1 MPVPR
6 PFSPVDG
13 GRMRLN
19 GSGDERGFGAGV
31 TPGISVNRMSLS
43 VASHG
48 WMTWLGE
55 GDMKKLL
62 TALAG
67 VAALALAT
75 PATAGVTITFTG
87 TSPVPGNN
95 DFNADLASAGLTQF
109 TTTGAT
115 ITLSEDAQILFEF
128 LGSESGF
135 SDTFSTAGATP
146 VSLTETS
153 SPPGENHF
161 AAPIVI
167 GADSF
172 LAGSLASL
180 LNFSSSG
187 PGADATVGDDGFGI
201 FLGPNAV
208 SGLSTNVFYLGYD
221 DQINMQD
228 DNHDDFIVR
237 ATVLPEPG
245 TWAMMLL
252 GFGAAGFAM
261 RRHRKPALAQVA

>member
-1 MPVPR
+1 
-6 PFSPVDG
+6 
-13 GRMRLN
+13 
-19 GSGDERGFGAGV
+19 
-31 TPGISVNRMSLS
+31 
-43 VASHG
+43 
-48 WMTWLGE
+48 
-55 GDMKKLL
+55 MKKML

-67 VAALALAT
+67 VAALAIAT
-75 PATAGVTITFTG
+75 PATAGVTIDFTS
-87 TSPVPGNN
+87 TNPIPGNN
-95 DFNADLASAGLTQF
+95 DFNADLAAAGLTQF

-128 LGSESGF
+128 LGSESRF
-135 SDTFSTAGATP
+135 SDTFFTTGANP
-146 VSLTETS
+146 NVSYTENS
-153 SPPGENHF
+153 LFENHF
-161 AAPIVI
+161 ASPIVI
-167 GADSF
+167 GVDQLFAGNLWSF
-172 LAGSLASL
+172 

-187 PGADATVGDDGFGI
+187 PGADATIGDDGFGI

-221 DQINMQD
+221 DQINTQD

>member
-1 MPVPR
+1 
-6 PFSPVDG
+6 
-13 GRMRLN
+13 
-19 GSGDERGFGAGV
+19 
-31 TPGISVNRMSLS
+31 
-43 VASHG
+43 
-48 WMTWLGE
+48 
-55 GDMKKLL
+55 MKKML

-67 VAALALAT
+67 VAALAFAT

-87 TSPVPGNN
+87 TSAVPGNN
-95 DFNADLASAGLTQF
+95 DFNAELASAGLTQF

-135 SDTFSTAGATP
+135 SDTFFTTGALP
-146 VSLTETS
+146 NVSLTENS
-153 SPPGENHF
+153 LFENHF
-161 AAPIVI
+161 ASPVVI
-167 GADSF
+167 GVDQLF
-172 LAGSLASL
+172 AGNLMNF

-187 PGADATVGDDGFGI
+187 PGADATIGDDGFGI

-221 DQINMQD
+221 DQINAQD

-261 RRHRKPALAQVA
+261 RRQRKPVLAQVA

>member
-1 MPVPR
+1 
-6 PFSPVDG
+6 
-13 GRMRLN
+13 
-19 GSGDERGFGAGV
+19 
-31 TPGISVNRMSLS
+31 
-43 VASHG
+43 
-48 WMTWLGE
+48 
-55 GDMKKLL
+55 MKKML

-75 PATAGVTITFTG
+75 PASAGFTVTFTG
-87 TSPVPGNN
+87 ANPVPGNN
-95 DFNADLASAGLTQF
+95 DFQADLASAGLTQF

-135 SDTFSTAGATP
+135 SDTFFTTGALP
-146 VSLTETS
+146 NLSYTETS

-167 GADSF
+167 GVDQLF
-172 LAGSLASL
+172 AGNMANFF
-180 LNFSSSG
+180 NFSSSG
-187 PGADATVGDDGFGI
+187 PGADATIGDDGFGI

-208 SGLSTNVFYLGYD
+208 SGLSTNVLYFGYD
-221 DQINMQD
+221 EQINMQD

-261 RRHRKPALAQVA
+261 RRQRKPALAQLA